1 MQIRTILLVLSIAGA
16 VGSALSV
23 WYVSSLKE
31 QAQKEAEVDLRLNI
45 YRDAWN
51 RIVSVEKNN
60 FAAYTTEGDRRGF
73 WLQENTDPLN
83 FKAGMNRSNYFT
95 DFSNIAQG
103 DVMNPMLSALLSSNE
118 QKEADRYLRSFFGP
132 ALQRQNLLFYAIID
146 AETLE
151 QVACRKSIF
160 SRRYNPCSS
169 IYDTTYLDKGSRF
182 ELYETMASANQ
193 PWSGYMV
200 HYTPEEE
207 HTNLVTAFPV
217 TVNQESRLIVLLGK
231 SLDRIV
237 EEFQQ
242 EMSIEAKIA
251 NLADKPRD
259 TENLPRQAEAMNL
272 VGLKTMKE
280 VLLPE
285 EGLSLI
291 ALPLGDEASL
301 THQMAVVL
309 QRDVTEL
316 LATEKQFNRFMIYSI
331 VAAVLIIVLV
341 LLGVQ
346 RSVFSGLSYAIQV
359 LQQLTA
365 GEHLAAIKRPRG
377 ILTSAKDEVGQLI
390 SALGQYKEKL
400 DELSSLRGQQRQN
413 RIDRDRLI
421 ISKMRALSA
430 QLEGEAKELLLGDI
444 ARMEEMGVA
453 IERSVAQGDL
463 AQRRQAEEESN
474 QLIAVAFERMSDQ
487 VTALIEARTSE
498 MEGARDEAREANQA
512 KSKFLANMS
521 HELRTPLNA
530 IIGYSE
536 LLLEEAEDDG
546 MESMSQDLRRIT
558 DSGAH
563 LLNLI
568 NDILDL
574 SKIEAGRL
582 ELYISEFSVST
593 VMDVLQSVAKPLG
606 DKNRNQV
613 VFEVPED
620 IGNMRSD
627 ETRLR
632 QSLLNLISN
641 ACKFTEDGS
650 VTLKAEAYEALG
662 VSWLQYSVRDS
673 GIGMTEG
680 QMAKIFDD
688 FTQAEAETTAKFG
701 GTGLGLSITKQ
712 LIEMMGG
719 RLSVASEIGSG
730 STFTIQVPRQVVTEE
745 APVDQPEI
753 SDEVVAFDTANLT
766 LLVIDDDPTAHDLV
780 KRKLAS
786 ESFNIV
792 SALDG
797 ADGLSKARSANPDL
811 ILLDILM
818 PGKDGW
824 TVLAELKADQALN
837 EIPIIII
844 SMLDDDQSAQSLG
857 AAAYMTKPVDKDRLV
872 GNIQAIFGDA
882 TEGKRALVVDDDAEA
897 RDITTRMLS
906 AQGFEVET
914 AENGAVAFSLVSNGF
929 DLVVLDL
936 SMPVMDGFE
945 FLSRLDDLALDAVP
959 RVIVYSAM
967 HLDETMRARLS
978 GACFQVIDKN
988 DISSE
993 FALANTVKSALIKK
1007 LT

>member
-1 MQIRTILLVLSIAGA
+1 
-16 VGSALSV
+16 
-23 WYVSSLKE
+23 
-31 QAQKEAEVDLRLNI
+31 
-45 YRDAWN
+45 
-51 RIVSVEKNN
+51 
-60 FAAYTTEGDRRGF
+60 
-73 WLQENTDPLN
+73 
-83 FKAGMNRSNYFT
+83 
-95 DFSNIAQG
+95 
-103 DVMNPMLSALLSSNE
+103 
-118 QKEADRYLRSFFGP
+118 
-132 ALQRQNLLFYAIID
+132 
-146 AETLE
+146 
-151 QVACRKSIF
+151 
-160 SRRYNPCSS
+160 
-169 IYDTTYLDKGSRF
+169 
-182 ELYETMASANQ
+182 
-193 PWSGYMV
+193 
-200 HYTPEEE
+200 
-207 HTNLVTAFPV
+207 
-217 TVNQESRLIVLLGK
+217 
-231 SLDRIV
+231 
-237 EEFQQ
+237 
-242 EMSIEAKIA
+242 
-251 NLADKPRD
+251 
-259 TENLPRQAEAMNL
+259 
-272 VGLKTMKE
+272 
-280 VLLPE
+280 
-285 EGLSLI
+285 
-291 ALPLGDEASL
+291 
-301 THQMAVVL
+301 
-309 QRDVTEL
+309 
-316 LATEKQFNRFMIYSI
+316 
-331 VAAVLIIVLV
+331 
-341 LLGVQ
+341 
-346 RSVFSGLSYAIQV
+346 
-359 LQQLTA
+359 
-365 GEHLAAIKRPRG
+365 
-377 ILTSAKDEVGQLI
+377 
-390 SALGQYKEKL
+390 
-400 DELSSLRGQQRQN
+400 
-413 RIDRDRLI
+413 
-421 ISKMRALSA
+421 MRALSA

>member
-51 RIVSVEKNN
+51 RIVSVEKDN

-251 NLADKPRD
+251 NLAAKPRD
-259 TENLPRQAEAMNL
+259 TENLPLQAEAMNL

-365 GEHLAAIKRPRG
+365 GEHLEAIKRPRG

-857 AAAYMTKPVDKDRLV
+857 AAAYMTKPVGKDRLV

-914 AENGAVAFSLVSNGF
+914 AENGAVAFSLVSDGF

>member
-1 MQIRTILLVLSIAGA
+1 
-16 VGSALSV
+16 
-23 WYVSSLKE
+23 
-31 QAQKEAEVDLRLNI
+31 
-45 YRDAWN
+45 
-51 RIVSVEKNN
+51 
-60 FAAYTTEGDRRGF
+60 
-73 WLQENTDPLN
+73 
-83 FKAGMNRSNYFT
+83 
-95 DFSNIAQG
+95 
-103 DVMNPMLSALLSSNE
+103 
-118 QKEADRYLRSFFGP
+118 
-132 ALQRQNLLFYAIID
+132 
-146 AETLE
+146 
-151 QVACRKSIF
+151 
-160 SRRYNPCSS
+160 
-169 IYDTTYLDKGSRF
+169 
-182 ELYETMASANQ
+182 
-193 PWSGYMV
+193 
-200 HYTPEEE
+200 
-207 HTNLVTAFPV
+207 
-217 TVNQESRLIVLLGK
+217 
-231 SLDRIV
+231 
-237 EEFQQ
+237 
-242 EMSIEAKIA
+242 
-251 NLADKPRD
+251 
-259 TENLPRQAEAMNL
+259 
-272 VGLKTMKE
+272 
-280 VLLPE
+280 
-285 EGLSLI
+285 
-291 ALPLGDEASL
+291 
-301 THQMAVVL
+301 
-309 QRDVTEL
+309 
-316 LATEKQFNRFMIYSI
+316 
-331 VAAVLIIVLV
+331 
-341 LLGVQ
+341 
-346 RSVFSGLSYAIQV
+346 
-359 LQQLTA
+359 
-365 GEHLAAIKRPRG
+365 
-377 ILTSAKDEVGQLI
+377 
-390 SALGQYKEKL
+390 
-400 DELSSLRGQQRQN
+400 
-413 RIDRDRLI
+413 
-421 ISKMRALSA
+421 
-430 QLEGEAKELLLGDI
+430 
-444 ARMEEMGVA
+444 
-453 IERSVAQGDL
+453 
-463 AQRRQAEEESN
+463 
-474 QLIAVAFERMSDQ
+474 
-487 VTALIEARTSE
+487 
-498 MEGARDEAREANQA
+498 
-512 KSKFLANMS
+512 
-521 HELRTPLNA
+521 
-530 IIGYSE
+530 
-536 LLLEEAEDDG
+536 
-546 MESMSQDLRRIT
+546 
-558 DSGAH
+558 
-563 LLNLI
+563 
-568 NDILDL
+568 
-574 SKIEAGRL
+574 
-582 ELYISEFSVST
+582 
-593 VMDVLQSVAKPLG
+593 
-606 DKNRNQV
+606 
-613 VFEVPED
+613 
-620 IGNMRSD
+620 
-627 ETRLR
+627 
-632 QSLLNLISN
+632 LLNLISN

-662 VSWLQYSVRDS
+662 VSWLQYAVRDS

-844 SMLDDDQSAQSLG
+844 SMLDDDQSARSLG

-914 AENGAVAFSLVSNGF
+914 AENGAVAFSLVSDGF

-945 FLSRLDDLALDAVP
+945 FLSRLDDLALEAVP